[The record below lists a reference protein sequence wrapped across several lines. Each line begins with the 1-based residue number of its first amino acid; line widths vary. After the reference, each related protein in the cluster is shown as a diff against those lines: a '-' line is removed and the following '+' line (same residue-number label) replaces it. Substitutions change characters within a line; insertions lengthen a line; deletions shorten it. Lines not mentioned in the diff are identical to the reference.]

1 MAMLA
6 MGLWHDNSAYY
17 ILWAVWQSL
26 GIFLTHLILRF
37 GSGLLPPKAGKVIG
51 PISVYLW
58 LTLTKPM
65 VLQLLDLFSS

>member
-26 GIFLTHLILRF
+26 GIFLTHLVLRL
-37 GSGLLPPKAGKVIG
+37 GRGRLPESIGKVIG
-51 PISVYLW
+51 PISVFVW
-58 LTLTKPM
+58 LTLTKPV
-65 VLQLLDLFSS
+65 VLEFLNLISS